1 MCRNPLAVGDALIEL
16 RIWRS
21 SFRALLNQ
29 VSVLALPLQS
39 VEHLLRATRWAGEPH
54 ITSDDLEDY
63 CKNSLRASY
72 DRDKEQR
79 GVSVLKAGNSG
90 RQTKPE
96 YFLHIHRLLNGGI
109 ETELAPGFLGRYLK
123 LRHAVFRY
131 CTDETYDAQSLAADL
146 FATPTSGRSIE
157 DSMAHSMLGL
167 SELVQERPLAGDT
180 ERLLAKIATLD
191 RIHPS
196 ILKCPHDRNSACP
209 STAGTGGGTG
219 VGAGTGVGGGTGSG
233 VGAGV
238 GGGTGSGVGGGAG
251 GGAGVGGGMGGGG
264 AGMGGGTGVG
274 GVAGDG
280 GGGGMGCGKGR
291 GKGGG
296 REKDRRKGSRPNS
309 GDSGSGE
316 GGGNG
321 SRKVSRTSSPSGE
334 K

>member
-1 MCRNPLAVGDALIEL
+1 
-16 RIWRS
+16 
-21 SFRALLNQ
+21 
-29 VSVLALPLQS
+29 
-39 VEHLLRATRWAGEPH
+39 VEHLLRATRLAGEPY

-63 CKNSLRASY
+63 FKNSLRASY
-72 DRDKEQR
+72 DRDKKQR

-96 YFLHIHRLLNGGI
+96 YFLHTHRLLNGGI

-123 LRHAVFRY
+123 LRQAAFRY

-167 SELVQERPLAGDT
+167 SELVQKRPLAGDT
-180 ERLLAKIATLD
+180 ERLLAKITTLD

-233 VGAGV
+233 VGSGV
-238 GGGTGSGVGGGAG
+238 GGGTGSGVGGAQR
-251 GGAGVGGGMGGGG
+251 GVQ
-264 AGMGGGTGVG
+264 
-274 GVAGDG
+274 
-280 GGGGMGCGKGR
+280 
-291 GKGGG
+291 
-296 REKDRRKGSRPNS
+296 S
-309 GDSGSGE
+309 
-316 GGGNG
+316 
-321 SRKVSRTSSPSGE
+321 
-334 K
+334 